1 MATILAAIALL
12 GLIEAGSV
20 RAKADAPILVEDRF
34 FGSFQ
39 EATRITVDQRGFL
52 FVIDEG
58 AHSVLIYD
66 APDHQPRTLGGY
78 GWDQTTFDR
87 PTGVATDI
95 LNIYVADFGN
105 HRISRFD
112 RQLSFLS
119 SLSTRDTSYER
130 ARFGYPKGV
139 ALSRQ
144 GDLFVLDGE
153 NTRVV
158 KFNAQGG
165 FERSFGDT
173 ESPEGRLT
181 NPVDLVVTRDER
193 IFVLEPEKIV
203 EYDYL
208 GNFVGVMRSPFLS
221 GARGF
226 CEANKG
232 LLVVTQDRLLFFNSS
247 RVVAWSVDASH
258 IVSSRPLNP
267 LQDVAVRNNSVIL
280 LTPATAGI
288 FRMVQP
294 E

>member
-1 MATILAAIALL
+1 MAAILAAIAFL
-12 GLIEAGSV
+12 GLTEGGSV
-20 RAKADAPILVEDRF
+20 HAKADSPLLVEDRF

-58 AHSVLIYD
+58 AHSVLVYD
-66 APDHQPRTLGGY
+66 APDHKPRTLGGY

-193 IFVLEPEKIV
+193 IFVLEPAKIV

-208 GNFVGVMRSPFLS
+208 GNYVDVMRSPLLS

-232 LLVVTQDRLLFFNSS
+232 LLVVTQNRLLFFDSD
-247 RVVAWSVDASH
+247 RVVAWSVEASD
-258 IVSSRPLNP
+258 IVSSRPLTP
-267 LQDVAVRNNSVIL
+267 LQDVAVRNNTVVL
-280 LTPATAGI
+280 LTPVTAGI